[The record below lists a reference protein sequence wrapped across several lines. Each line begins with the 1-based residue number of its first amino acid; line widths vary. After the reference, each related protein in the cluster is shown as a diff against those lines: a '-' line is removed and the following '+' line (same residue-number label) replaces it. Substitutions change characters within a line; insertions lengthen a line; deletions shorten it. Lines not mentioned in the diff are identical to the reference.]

1 MEWDDPTSLF
11 CSEVVYHAFRERG
24 VNLWT
29 IRSSMSAPGLVTW
42 LAAMGVR
49 EFTSLVPSD
58 LEYDS
63 QMRAVVEW
71 RDAPALMDF
80 RLDNAIIDALL
91 EEADRGAELGYAW
104 YALPAAR
111 ALKVFSVL
119 QSAFGAAPKIPR
131 GMSPSTALRV
141 DALVSG
147 ITPVLKGDVR
157 GRAED
162 FRTGRG
168 YEPPYWVLVQLAR
181 DALDTRRETLRP
193 ALSAR

>member
-1 MEWDDPTSLF
+1 
-11 CSEVVYHAFRERG
+11 
-24 VNLWT
+24 
-29 IRSSMSAPGLVTW
+29 MSAPGLVTW

-80 RLDNAIIDALL
+80 RVDNAIIDALL

-111 ALKVFSVL
+111 ALKVFSLV
-119 QSAFGAAPKIPR
+119 QSAVGAAPKIPK

-141 DALVSG
+141 DALVSS
-147 ITPVLKGDVR
+147 ISPVLKADLAD
-157 GRAED
+157 RADD
-162 FRTGRG
+162 FRADRG
-168 YEPPYWVLVQLAR
+168 FEPPYWVLVQLAR
-181 DALDTRRETLRP
+181 DALATRRQMLRP
-193 ALSAR
+193 ALTAR